1 MVTDA
6 YKVLDNHNHLDPS
19 AAAPIKFLVTAM
31 FLMLDVPSELESLN
45 ELEISE
51 QKSS

>member
-19 AAAPIKFLVTAM
+19 APIKFLVTAM
-31 FLMLDVPSELESLN
+31 FLMLDVPPELESLN